1 MLQTLDFRQ
10 RFRFRRMLYSKIV
23 AVALLALFVLV
34 AQATWGM
41 YEKSVEAGERR
52 DRAEMTLR
60 GYEERTEELDA
71 NIERLSTER
80 GIEEEIRDR
89 FMVAKEGEGVI
100 VVRTPSAE
108 KKEDVVIV
116 NGEKRSVWKR
126 MLSSVGIIDER

>member
-60 GYEERTEELDA
+60 GYEERTQELDA

-116 NGEKRSVWKR
+116 NGEKRSIWKR
-126 MLSSVGIIDER
+126 MLSSVGIIDE